1 MTFPI
6 RFSHRRAA
14 AFLVAG
20 LAAVALSACA
30 SSSSP
35 ASSPAGGG
43 SAAAATS
50 SATAS
55 PGLAYASKQIAQY
68 SVNPAALTAPGAA
81 VPGAGAALQGKTVYY
96 IPLLSTIPNLAI
108 IGQGLKA
115 GDATLGASTT
125 LCDGGANPTSVTNC
139 INQAV
144 TAQAAAIV
152 LCGFPTQFAPA
163 GIASAKAHHI
173 PVLVMGEDSA
183 TVGDDTLAYLP
194 NKQTTLEALAADTII
209 AQSKGTANV
218 LVAEADDNSQSIG
231 WIQNGAVPEFKKECP
246 GCTVTVMQFDST
258 QLQTQVPSQVSS
270 ELLSHPGINYVLSE
284 FDTYIPAIISGAQ
297 SAHVTNLKITGTT
310 GILSGLQRIA
320 SGQFETADVG
330 TNFYQYGWLGT
341 DQLARMVTGSAPVA
355 HPFGIK
361 IFTAQNVKGLPL
373 TAADQNNGTWF
384 GSSSEWQGV
393 LTSLWK

>member
-1 MTFPI
+1 MMFPI
-6 RFSHRRAA
+6 RLSRHRAA

-20 LAAVALSACA
+20 LAALALTACA
-30 SSSSP
+30 SS
-35 ASSPAGGG
+35 AAPAGSP
-43 SAAAATS
+43 SAAGTS

-55 PGLAYASKQIAQY
+55 AGLAYANAQIAKY
-68 SVNPAALTAPGAA
+68 SVNPAPLTAPGPA
-81 VPGAGAALQGKTVYY
+81 VAGAKSALQGKTIYY
-96 IPLLSTIPNLAI
+96 IPLLSSIPNLAI

-115 GDATLGASTT
+115 GDASLGASTT
-125 LCDGGANPTSVTNC
+125 MCDGGANPTSVTNC
-139 INQAV
+139 INQAI

-152 LCGFPTQFAPA
+152 ICGFPTEFAPA
-163 GIASAKAHHI
+163 GLASAKAHHV

-218 LVAEADDNSQSIG
+218 LIAEADDNSQSIS

-246 GCTVTVMQFDST
+246 DCTVTVMQFDST

-270 ELLSHPGINYVLSE
+270 ELLSHPGINYILSE

-297 SAHVTNLKITGTT
+297 SAHVTNVKITGTT

-341 DQLARMVTGSAPVA
+341 DQLARMVTGDGPVA

-361 IFTAQNVKGLPL
+361 IFTAQNVKGLSL
-373 TAADQNNGTWF
+373 TTADQNNGTWF
-384 GSSSEWQGV
+384 GSSSEWQGI
-393 LTSLWK
+393 LTGLWK